1 MQEKKWTEDM
11 SSTSM
16 NSHKSFNFVHKIHST
31 IASPLIDL
39 HYSKDK
45 IHNRISYK
53 FWREITATIASKNLS
68 NEQKVR
74 AIHLIINER
83 MMFNTEKQA
92 GFDAESAEQAILDIL

>member
-1 MQEKKWTEDM
+1 M
-11 SSTSM
+11 TSL

-31 IASPLIDL
+31 LDTALIDI
-39 HYSKDK
+39 HYPKEK

-68 NEQKVR
+68 SEQKVR
-74 AIHLIINER
+74 AMHLILNER

-92 GFDAESAEQAILDIL
+92 GWDAESAEQAIKDLL